1 MENPEYLT
9 GIPILIIAGIGLMVA
24 FSLFF
29 IPEHADG
36 PAKKAVHAG
45 PHHPEPYQYVVV
57 GIVLAGIT
65 AFEVMLYYVEGLN
78 FETLVLVLIGLSA
91 LKFFIVVGFFMHLR
105 YDAKLF
111 SVLFFGGLALA
122 IAIFTVAIV
131 TLEAG
136 LV

>member
-1 MENPEYLT
+1 MENPEFVSA
-9 GIPILIIAGIGLMVA
+9 IPLILVSIIGLMVA
-24 FSLFF
+24 GSLFF

-36 PAKKAVHAG
+36 PAKKVVHAG

-57 GIVLAGIT
+57 GIILAGIT
-65 AFEVMLYYVEGLN
+65 AIEVALYYIEGLN
-78 FETLVLVLIGLSA
+78 FETLVVVLLGLSA